1 VGHYLA
7 PGLVELAQPSG
18 HGNAA
23 GTTGALTRTVTSRSA
38 VTVAR
43 LARAHRWTRWG
54 GGCGTSTG
62 AARGRHRA
70 RYSVAGL
77 TRPGGDAEVE
87 EELRPSGAPMATT
100 ASGGLQRPG
109 GDPTAPV
116 MEREVRSGP
125 KRGKRGSRT
134 VLTMA

>member
-1 VGHYLA
+1 VRH
-7 PGLVELAQPSG
+7 EE
-18 HGNAA
+18 
-23 GTTGALTRTVTSRSA
+23 GTEQGIRRQGSPDR
-38 VTVAR
+38 
-43 LARAHRWTRWG
+43 
-54 GGCGTSTG
+54 
-62 AARGRHRA
+62 
-70 RYSVAGL
+70 
-77 TRPGGDAEVE
+77 GGDAEVE